1 MDKNLIKNAL
11 VKYISGVVLV
21 AALIFISAGTLN
33 FIRGWIFMALLFIPM
48 LIGGLI
54 MLRFAP
60 ELLRKRLTER
70 EEGVQTLV
78 IALSGVM
85 FIAAF
90 IVSGLDFR
98 FGWSQLSNETV
109 FIAGAVFLIGYGVF
123 AETLRENEFIS
134 RTVEIQE
141 GQRVI
146 DTGLYGIVRH
156 PMYSASVLMFLMMP
170 LLLGSLIG
178 FYIMLAYIPIIVVRI
193 IGEEKLLSSELA
205 GYEEYRAKV
214 RWRLIPLIW

>member
-11 VKYISGVVLV
+11 VKYISGVALV

-134 RTVEIQE
+134 RSVEIQE
-141 GQRVI
+141 GQRVV

-193 IGEEKLLSSELA
+193 SGEEKLLSSELA

>member
-123 AETLRENEFIS
+123 AETLRENEYIS

-141 GQRVI
+141 GQRVV

-193 IGEEKLLSSELA
+193 LGEEKLLSSELA